1 MLTAIAIFTG
11 AFAWDMMVEAVRTFL
26 VNVRYPTPLGS
37 TIVALHQANQSHGG
51 APFIRQSEK
60 HPHKILATEFG
71 SLMFESSENSF
82 NCSLI

>member
-37 TIVALHQANQSHGG
+37 TIVALHQANQSHGS

-60 HPHKILATEFG
+60 HPTIFWLRNLVA
-71 SLMFESSENSF
+71 
-82 NCSLI
+82 